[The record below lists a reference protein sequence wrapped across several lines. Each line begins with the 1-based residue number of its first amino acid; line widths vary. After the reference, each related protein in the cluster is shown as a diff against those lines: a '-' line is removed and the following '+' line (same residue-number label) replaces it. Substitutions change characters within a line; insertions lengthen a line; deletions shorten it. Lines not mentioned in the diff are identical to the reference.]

1 MDVKLMPVTEPFFIN
16 NLPKN
21 SNLLEGAGNENVT
34 VAQKLEEYHHTYLY
48 RKCLNMP
55 SLDLF
60 FLMCWTVANPFM
72 RDPGLMIFIIGA

>member
-1 MDVKLMPVTEPFFIN
+1 MPVTEPFFIN

-21 SNLLEGAGNENVT
+21 TNLLEGAGNENVT
-34 VAQKLEEYHHTYLY
+34 VAQKLEEYNHTYLF